1 AWAALVLGIVC
12 LFFPRWPL
20 LGKAATLSLKRATF
34 LLASLCLV
42 SFCLSWGYFYFYLGG
57 APRII
62 DATTYLLEARSFA
75 AGSFSFE
82 VPEPT
87 ASFRGRFLIHTAEDP
102 QRLAAVFPPGYP
114 TVLALGVGLGVP
126 FFIGPVLAALLAAAT
141 YSLAQELTGRRD
153 ISLLAAAFSTLSA
166 CLRYHTS
173 ETMSHGLASVLAV
186 GVLLCTVL

>member
-1 AWAALVLGIVC
+1 GTARFAAASSHDRGVFLTRGGRCAASLPSIRGRADSGPRVIGSSEHPALTFGFPPDAAAWAALVLGIVC

-82 VPEPT
+82 VPE
-87 ASFRGRFLIHTAEDP
+87 
-102 QRLAAVFPPGYP
+102 
-114 TVLALGVGLGVP
+114 
-126 FFIGPVLAALLAAAT
+126 
-141 YSLAQELTGRRD
+141 
-153 ISLLAAAFSTLSA
+153 
-166 CLRYHTS
+166 
-173 ETMSHGLASVLAV
+173 
-186 GVLLCTVL
+186 